1 MTEYVDRRSD
11 LVLDHKRVMREQ
23 RSVLT
28 RPETSD
34 RSNAVAALKDFIAE
48 NKYGPGDRLPP
59 ERELIGQLG
68 VTRNVLRKAL
78 DALERDRVIWR
89 HVGKGTFVA
98 GQEDGLDIG
107 ALAEIGHQI
116 TPVKMMRA
124 RQCIEAVIAREAAIN
139 ASRKA
144 VQKIRLAKDRA
155 RAAASWEEYER
166 QDDQFHHAI
175 AEATD
180 NILLLA
186 VFDQLNKVR
195 RAVAVSTV
203 IRETER
209 PPEHHTSFAEHDRI
223 CAAIEN
229 RDPKAAHDAMWQHIS
244 SVSARLFGEV

>member
-1 MTEYVDRRSD
+1 MIANW
-11 LVLDHKRVMREQ
+11 LINLAIDHMNVIKEPA
-23 RSVLT
+23 SVLT
-28 RPETSD
+28 RPEASECN
-34 RSNAVAALKDFIAE
+34 NAVVALKELIAG
-48 NKYGPGDRLPP
+48 NKFEPGDRLPP

-78 DALERDRVIWR
+78 GILERDGLIWR

-98 GQEDGLDIG
+98 NQEDNLDIG
-107 ALAEIGHQI
+107 TLGDISHQI

-144 VQKIRLAKDRA
+144 VKKIRQIKDRA
-155 RAAASWEEYER
+155 KAATSWEEYEA
-166 QDDQFHHAI
+166 QDDQFHLAI

-180 NILLLA
+180 NILLIAL
-186 VFDQLNKVR
+186 FDQLNKVR

-209 PPEHHTSFAEHDRI
+209 PPENHTSFEEHERL
-223 CAAIEN
+223 CEAIEN